1 MTAAPRSGP
10 WSDGSRTLV
19 MGVVNVT
26 PDSFSDGGAWFEPEA
41 AVEHGRALVA
51 DGADLIDIGG
61 ESTRPGAR
69 RPSVTEEL
77 RRTIPVVGELARTG
91 VPVSIDTMRA
101 QVAAAA
107 LDAGAAMVNDVS
119 GGLADPDMLTLVAER
134 HVPFIAMHWRGHSAD
149 MQSRAEYAD
158 AVADVRR
165 ELSER
170 VDAALS
176 AGVAAELLVLDP
188 GLGFAKTA
196 EHNWSLLAQ
205 LPVLHTLGYPILV
218 GASRKAFLG
227 KVGRGPDQSPRPPG
241 QRDVATAAT
250 TVYAAQAGAWAVRV
264 HDVRGSRAA
273 LDVLAAMDKASRPG
287 RVDGGGST

>member
-1 MTAAPRSGP
+1 MTAAPHRGP

-26 PDSFSDGGAWFEPEA
+26 PDSFSDGGSWFEPEA

-61 ESTRPGAR
+61 ESTRPGAQ
-69 RPSVTEEL
+69 RPSVSEEL
-77 RRTIPVVGELARTG
+77 RRTIPVVGELASTG

-101 QVAAAA
+101 EVAAAA

-119 GGLADPDMLTLVAER
+119 GGLADPDMLALVAER
-134 HVPFIAMHWRGHSAD
+134 HVPFIAMHWRGHSVD
-149 MQSRAEYAD
+149 MQSRAAYAD
-158 AVADVRR
+158 VVADVRR

-196 EHNWSLLAQ
+196 QHNWSLLAQ
-205 LPVLHTLGYPILV
+205 LPALHTLGCPILV

-227 KVGRGPDQSPRPPG
+227 TVGRSPGQPPRPP
-241 QRDVATAAT
+241 QERDVATAVT
-250 TVYAAQAGAWAVRV
+250 TVHAAQAGAWAVRV

-273 LDVLAAMDKASRPG
+273 LDVLAAMDEAGRPG
-287 RVDGGGST
+287 RVDGGGSS